1 MESNL
6 LNDHVMIFFRY
17 TLQVQQIK
25 NKKEKEEEEEEEESV
40 NNI

>member
-1 MESNL
+1 
-6 LNDHVMIFFRY
+6 MIFFRY

-40 NNI
+40 NNILLGNDSKLVF